1 MKDDTWVCDY
11 CGSDEIDEK
20 AWVDVNTLKFTYAID
35 DPEYWC
41 TTCSEEIRPM
51 KYSEWTEKIAK
62 ETMGNKEEYHKI
74 LDGSRM

>member
-1 MKDDTWVCDY
+1 MADDSWVCEY

-20 AWVDVNTLKFTYAID
+20 AWVDSNTLEFTYAID
-35 DPEYWC
+35 DTDYFC
-41 TTCSEEIRPM
+41 HSCCEEVKPM
-51 KYSEWTEKIAK
+51 SYFKWTEKIAE